1 MPSQK
6 HTNVV
11 FNPLFH
17 TAILSLLYHIHSAS
31 GFHLCC
37 VEDMLIVCSCQ
48 PSFFFFPSAFVFFG
62 ISMVS
67 SQSRTVRVFVY
78 FSEYR
83 CYIAFPLWLTEKLSM
98 LQQRT
103 KDVFVIRFLSSS
115 VSFCWSMLLSHCKQT
130 PGTGASRRSAET
142 EFEPLLRM
150 SRGRGHGTQCTRDLP
165 QIHLRGQSPTR
176 LTSPT
181 KDPATHNHTHNL
193 MEN

>member
-48 PSFFFFPSAFVFFG
+48 PSFFFFFFPGLCFCG

-67 SQSRTVRVFVY
+67 SQSHTVRVFVY
-78 FSEYR
+78 FSDYR
-83 CYIAFPLWLTEKLSM
+83 CCAAFPLWLTEKLSM

-103 KDVFVIRFLSSS
+103 KDVFVIRFLTSS
-115 VSFCWSMLLSHCKQT
+115 VSFCCSMLLSHCKQT
-130 PGTGASRRSAET
+130 PETG
-142 EFEPLLRM
+142 
-150 SRGRGHGTQCTRDLP
+150 GRQKISQDRV
-165 QIHLRGQSPTR
+165 
-176 LTSPT
+176 
-181 KDPATHNHTHNL
+181 
-193 MEN
+193 